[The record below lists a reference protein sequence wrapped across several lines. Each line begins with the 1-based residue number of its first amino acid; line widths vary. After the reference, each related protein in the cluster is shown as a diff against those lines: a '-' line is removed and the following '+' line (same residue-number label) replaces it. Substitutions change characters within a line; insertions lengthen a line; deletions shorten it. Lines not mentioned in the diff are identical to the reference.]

1 MKPLDE
7 FSCVYIHK
15 PRQPATGDPFP
26 RSSSGQG
33 VHERTPTPVRAN
45 LRLVVLLPAPQLAGL
60 GVHGKPVTVPWTTVH
75 PLFADLS
82 VCCTL
87 CLRITQPVTRTS
99 IIHSICT
106 NALSFR
112 EAPMVQRQR
121 RRPLH
126 D

>member
-45 LRLVVLLPAPQLAGL
+45 LRLVVRLLRAG
-60 GVHGKPVTVPWTTVH
+60 GSGS
-75 PLFADLS
+75 A
-82 VCCTL
+82 
-87 CLRITQPVTRTS
+87 
-99 IIHSICT
+99 
-106 NALSFR
+106 R
-112 EAPMVQRQR
+112 EACYRPMDH
-121 RRPLH
+121 RPSTICGPFRVVYLVSANYPTSNQ
-126 D
+126 DVYNS